1 MSVKP
6 FEAIRFYQAV
16 QKGVRSA
23 AGRALTPALKRWRN
37 TRSGDSADPKLRAP
51 ATRFLVRYG
60 LLDGGW
66 PKEAQEQAYAE
77 ILRRVARAS
86 GDAAGVIASWLD
98 AFSSGEYGLIE
109 EGTCDEQAHC
119 DRCPLCEGCQFL
131 SAGARVIQV
140 SGEALAQTLAET
152 PEQRHVRP
160 RATDLLAFLISDGR
174 GGAAAMARAEALLKT
189 HGGLRGVLA
198 AQPEDLRKAG
208 LDAHAAAL
216 VRAVAEL
223 FQLWTEEE
231 DRRGKT
237 FACGRDFFEHYR
249 LRMRNL
255 KKERF
260 FVACLDQ
267 KNRMLGEELVSEG
280 TLTQTLV
287 HPREVFNPAI
297 RMQAAAVAVVHN
309 HPSGDPAPSREDKQL
324 TKRLGEVAELVGIRL
339 LDHVIVGD
347 GTYTSFVERGLL

>member
-1 MSVKP
+1 MSVQS
-6 FEAIRFYQAV
+6 FNTVRFYQAV
-16 QKGVRSA
+16 QKGVRGA
-23 AGRALTPALKRWRN
+23 AGRSLTPALKRWRN
-37 TRSGDSADPKLRAP
+37 TRSGDAAEPKARATV
-51 ATRFLVRYG
+51 TRFLVRYG
-60 LLDGGW
+60 LIDGGW
-66 PKEAQEQAYAE
+66 SKEEQDRAYGE
-77 ILRRVARAS
+77 ILRRLARAS
-86 GDAAGVIASWLD
+86 GDAAGVIASWLE
-98 AFSSGEYGLIE
+98 AFSAGEYGLFE
-109 EGTCDEQAHC
+109 EGTCDETAHC
-119 DRCPLCEGCQFL
+119 DRCPLCESCQFL

-140 SGEALAQTLAET
+140 SGEAMAQTLAET
-152 PEQRHVRP
+152 PEQCRVRP
-160 RATDLLAFLISDGR
+160 RAADLLAFLISEGR

-198 AQPEDLRKAG
+198 TETEDLRKAG
-208 LDAHAAAL
+208 LDAHASAQ
-216 VRAVAEL
+216 VRAVSEL
-223 FQLWTEEE
+223 FRLWTEEE

-237 FACGRDFFEHYR
+237 FACGRDFFDYYR

-267 KNRMLGEELVSEG
+267 KHRLLGEEMVSEG
-280 TLTQTLV
+280 TLTQALV

-347 GTYTSFVERGLL
+347 GTYTSFVEKGLL